1 MNVHPSLKEDYFLPY
16 GIVCKRN
23 SSQKMEEFLSMIE
36 KILSKLWKC
45 FQNKINYS
53 KIRLDWNKGEMA
65 MRMVDLIEYKKNN
78 GEFNQQQIQFIIDG
92 YVDGSIPD
100 YQMSA
105 LLMAI
110 CFQGLT
116 AKETAMLTQ
125 AMEYSG
131 DIIDLSKI
139 EGVKAD
145 KHSTGGVGD
154 KTSLVLGPIVAASN
168 KSMILV

>member
-1 MNVHPSLKEDYFLPY
+1 
-16 GIVCKRN
+16 
-23 SSQKMEEFLSMIE
+23 
-36 KILSKLWKC
+36 
-45 FQNKINYS
+45 
-53 KIRLDWNKGEMA
+53 

-116 AKETAMLTQ
+116 AKETSILYRKLKELKWISIQ
-125 AMEYSG
+125 
-131 DIIDLSKI
+131 L
-139 EGVKAD
+139 GVLVI
-145 KHSTGGVGD
+145 KH
-154 KTSLVLGPIVAASN
+154 LLF
-168 KSMILV
+168 

>member
-1 MNVHPSLKEDYFLPY
+1 
-16 GIVCKRN
+16 
-23 SSQKMEEFLSMIE
+23 
-36 KILSKLWKC
+36 
-45 FQNKINYS
+45 
-53 KIRLDWNKGEMA
+53 

-125 AMEYSG
+125 AMEYLLYFRS
-131 DIIDLSKI
+131 
-139 EGVKAD
+139 ERM
-145 KHSTGGVGD
+145 
-154 KTSLVLGPIVAASN
+154 PE
-168 KSMILV
+168 

>member
-92 YVDGSIPD
+92 YVDGSIR
-100 YQMSA
+100 
-105 LLMAI
+105 L
-110 CFQGLT
+110 FRRT
-116 AKETAMLTQ
+116 
-125 AMEYSG
+125 
-131 DIIDLSKI
+131 
-139 EGVKAD
+139 
-145 KHSTGGVGD
+145 
-154 KTSLVLGPIVAASN
+154 
-168 KSMILV
+168 